1 MHNYK
6 RQKISE
12 TSLTKKLTNKIM
24 ASRKKNWQ
32 TKTKNAK
39 TGENK
44 YKKLLKPK

>member
-24 ASRKKNWQ
+24 ASRKK
-32 TKTKNAK
+32 KK
-39 TGENK
+39 TG
-44 YKKLLKPK
+44 KKQKMQKLAKISIKSC

>member
-24 ASRKKNWQ
+24 ASRKK
-32 TKTKNAK
+32 K
-39 TGENK
+39 TG
-44 YKKLLKPK
+44 KPKQKMQKLAKISIKSC